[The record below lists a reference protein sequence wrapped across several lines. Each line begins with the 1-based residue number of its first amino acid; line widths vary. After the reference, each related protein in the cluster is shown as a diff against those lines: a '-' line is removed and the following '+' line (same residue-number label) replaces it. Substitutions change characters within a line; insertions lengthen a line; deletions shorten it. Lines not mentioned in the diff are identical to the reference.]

1 MGLTIHAAKMLTKSK
16 SDGADFTSVCQV
28 GRQAL
33 VIHPEDRAA
42 LGITEPEV
50 PVVNGDYAWPWA
62 DSFFRETL
70 GVRDFHTMDYSDYE
84 GADLLHDL
92 NSPLA
97 PEHHG
102 RFDVVVDGGTL
113 EHVFNV
119 PEAIKTYMQLVRP
132 GGRVFIFTPANGNCG
147 HGFYQFSP
155 EFFYRVFQPSN
166 GFEVVRLWAVTHPFP
181 SNFLSRKEVCHEVM
195 DPAVV
200 GDRVIISRSGPMMI
214 MVEARKVNENIP
226 FAAGP
231 PLQSDYV
238 AGWKEADTTTSGGA
252 VRRSG
257 LKDFILGLLPLS
269 RRYWLRGLKQRRQ
282 QSLQGSPY
290 IRRIP

>member
-1 MGLTIHAAKMLTKSK
+1 MLRQSK
-16 SDGADFTSVCQV
+16 LDGAEFTKVCQV

-33 VIHPEDRAA
+33 VIHPEDRPAVGLKDA
-42 LGITEPEV
+42 SV
-50 PVVNGDYAWPWA
+50 PIQNNDYLWPWA
-62 DSFFRETL
+62 DSFFRDTL

-97 PEHHG
+97 PEHYG
-102 RFDVVVDGGTL
+102 RFDVIVDGGTL
-113 EHVFNV
+113 EHIFNV
-119 PEAIKTYMQLVRP
+119 PEALKSYMRLVKV

-181 SNFLSRKEVCHEVM
+181 SNFLSRKETCYAVE

-200 GDRVIISRSGPMMI
+200 RDRVIISRSGPMMI
-214 MVEARKVNENIP
+214 MVEARKVNENEP
-226 FAAGP
+226 FASGP

-238 AGWKEADTTTSGGA
+238 AEWKDPNEAGA
-252 VRRSG
+252 DSSVTKGG
-257 LKDFILGLLPLS
+257 LKNLILGLLPL
-269 RRYWLRGLKQRRQ
+269 RGRYWLRGLKQRRS
-282 QSLQGSPY
+282 QSLTGSPY
-290 IRRIP
+290 IRRIF

>member
-1 MGLTIHAAKMLTKSK
+1 MLRQSK
-16 SDGADFTSVCQV
+16 SDGADFTKVCQV

-33 VIHPEDRAA
+33 VVHPEDRASI
-42 LGITEPEV
+42 GILDSNV
-50 PVVNGDYAWPWA
+50 PIENGDYIWPWA
-62 DSFFRETL
+62 DSFFRDTL

-97 PEHHG
+97 VEHHG
-102 RFDVVVDGGTL
+102 RFDVIVDGGTL
-113 EHVFNV
+113 EHIFNV
-119 PEAIKTYMQLVRP
+119 PEALKTYMRLVKV

-181 SNFLSRKEVCHEVM
+181 SNFLSRKETCYEVK

-200 GDRVIISRSGPMMI
+200 RDRVILSRSGPMMI
-214 MVEARKVNENIP
+214 MVEARKVNDNEP
-226 FAAGP
+226 FGSGP

-238 AGWKEADTTTSGGA
+238 AEWQDPNEASSGSPA
-252 VRRSG
+252 VRRG
-257 LKDFILGLLPLS
+257 LKNFILGLLPLS
-269 RRYWLRGLKQRRQ
+269 RRYWLRGLKQRRA
-282 QSLQGSPY
+282 QSLRGSPY
-290 IRRIP
+290 IRRVP

>member
-1 MGLTIHAAKMLTKSK
+1 MGLTIHAAKMLRQSK
-16 SDGADFTSVCQV
+16 LDGAEFTKVCQV

-33 VIHPEDRAA
+33 VIHPEDRLAVGLKDA
-42 LGITEPEV
+42 SV
-50 PVVNGDYAWPWA
+50 PIQNNDYLWPWA
-62 DSFFRETL
+62 DSFFRDTL

-97 PEHHG
+97 PEHYG
-102 RFDVVVDGGTL
+102 RFDVIVDGGTL
-113 EHVFNV
+113 EHIFNV
-119 PEAIKTYMQLVRP
+119 PEALKSYMRLVKV

-181 SNFLSRKEVCHEVM
+181 SNFLSRKETCYAVE

-200 GDRVIISRSGPMMI
+200 RDRVIISRSGPMMI
-214 MVEARKVNENIP
+214 MVEARKVNENEP
-226 FAAGP
+226 FASGP

-238 AGWKEADTTTSGGA
+238 AEWKDPNEAGA
-252 VRRSG
+252 DSSVTKGG
-257 LKDFILGLLPLS
+257 LKNLILGLLPL
-269 RRYWLRGLKQRRQ
+269 RGRYWLRGLKQRRS
-282 QSLQGSPY
+282 QSLTGSPY
-290 IRRIP
+290 IRRIF